1 MLVDHQLAAFCE
13 REHPRLVGSL
23 ALYLGDR
30 HVAEELAQDALV
42 RLCQHWPRVR
52 DMASPEAWLRRVAF
66 NLARSMLR
74 RRSAERRAMARHGG
88 DVLEQWRD
96 DATVIALREAVGE
109 LPARMREAVIRRY
122 VLGESVRSV
131 AESMRC
137 AEGTVKAL
145 THKGI
150 QRLRTHHLDD
160 QPSIST
166 LSEVAP

>member
-1 MLVDHQLAAFCE
+1 MPVDQQLAAFCE
-13 REHPRLVGSL
+13 REHPGLVGSL
-23 ALYLGDR
+23 TLYLGDR

-88 DVLEQWRD
+88 DTVEQSRD
-96 DATVIALREAVGE
+96 DATVIALRQAVGQ
-109 LPARMREAVIRRY
+109 LPPRMREAVIRRY
-122 VLGESVRSV
+122 VLGEPVRSV
-131 AESMRC
+131 AESMHC
-137 AEGTVKAL
+137 ADGTVKAL

-150 QRLRTHHLDD
+150 QRLRALDLRD
-160 QPSIST
+160 QTSIPT
-166 LSEVAP
+166 LSEVTP